1 METPPV
7 LIEAMTPPSGEGV
20 KESVYPPEQALRR
33 LQIIIAKAILNRFIF
48 IVLSNDQLNRLA
60 LERQRKRQS
69 ELKLL
74 LGQQIS
80 DNVNS

>member
-1 METPPV
+1 MADRFQVV
-7 LIEAMTPPSGEGV
+7 LEPTSPSFSFNV
-20 KESVYPPEQALRR
+20 
-33 LQIIIAKAILNRFIF
+33 
-48 IVLSNDQLNRLA
+48 QLNRLD

-80 DNVNS
+80 GNVNR

>member
-1 METPPV
+1 MPPATIATPKAMQRYRAHAATLGRV
-7 LIEAMTPPSGEGV
+7 GYSLLINLPNG
-20 KESVYPPEQALRR
+20 
-33 LQIIIAKAILNRFIF
+33 
-48 IVLSNDQLNRLA
+48 QLNRLA

-80 DNVNS
+80 DNVNR

>member
-1 METPPV
+1 MRQLSSAPEGHLSRTPGSPR
-7 LIEAMTPPSGEGV
+7 SGAEGKSGV
-20 KESVYPPEQALRR
+20 RCSTAAFPPER
-33 LQIIIAKAILNRFIF
+33 
-48 IVLSNDQLNRLA
+48 SGGGNDQLNRLA

>member
-1 METPPV
+1 VRRFAPNNQRILLIRSVVEARSV
-7 LIEAMTPPSGEGV
+7 LD
-20 KESVYPPEQALRR
+20 
-33 LQIIIAKAILNRFIF
+33 
-48 IVLSNDQLNRLA
+48 NDQLNRLA

>member
-1 METPPV
+1 MRPQDLPNEVNKTQV
-7 LIEAMTPPSGEGV
+7 
-20 KESVYPPEQALRR
+20 
-33 LQIIIAKAILNRFIF
+33 ILHIPRHNG
-48 IVLSNDQLNRLA
+48 QLNRLA